1 MSNRFKYRLWNEL
14 EQNFKYYNL
23 LNFESVSDFGY
34 DVEEDMYDYNERVT
48 YNYND
53 KTFVCLEQGCNII
66 DDDNK
71 DLYEGDIV
79 SVTRYNSGWTDET
92 SDYIGIIKYFSEFN
106 SLGIKTIDK
115 RYNTAFAIDM
125 LIKNI
130 KLIGNIHQNKDILKE
145 YNYE

>member
-23 LNFESVSDFGY
+23 LNSESVSDFGY

-48 YNYND
+48 YNHND

-79 SVTRYNSGWTDET
+79 SVTRYNSDWTD
-92 SDYIGIIKYFSEFN
+92 DYIGIIKYFSEFN

>member
-23 LNFESVSDFGY
+23 LNSESVSDFGY

-48 YNYND
+48 YNHND

-71 DLYEGDIV
+71 DYMKV
-79 SVTRYNSGWTDET
+79 
-92 SDYIGIIKYFSEFN
+92 
-106 SLGIKTIDK
+106 
-115 RYNTAFAIDM
+115 
-125 LIKNI
+125 
-130 KLIGNIHQNKDILKE
+130 ILLV
-145 YNYE
+145 

>member
-1 MSNRFKYRLWNEL
+1 MNNRFKYRLWNEL

-23 LNFESVSDFGY
+23 LNSESVFDFGY
-34 DVEEDMYDYNERVT
+34 DVEEDMYDYNERVA
-48 YNYND
+48 YNHND
-53 KTFVCLEQGCNII
+53 KTSVCLEQGCNII

-79 SVTRYNSGWTDET
+79 SVTRNSDWTDET

-115 RYNTAFAIDM
+115 KYNTAFAIDM